1 MKNNLTKSKVWQI
14 IGVAVLCAVCV
25 LTAVLGVVFGMNHSS
40 EDLNVSKDMSNQDPL
55 IIETVEAKNISL
67 MSGVSTT
74 AADGTTSKALTA
86 TVKPSN
92 ADSTLFWTIAF
103 DNNNSTWAKGKVVSD
118 YVDFAVSENTL
129 SCTITCLKA
138 FGERIILTV
147 TSAVKDSCFA
157 KCNLDYEKRI
167 LDFNITMKEKTA
179 GVVSAVNF
187 SDDKL
192 TYSFE
197 SSYSFSDGT
206 ITPSPTVTYKF
217 TDEFVSAIKASSDL
231 VSFTADSTVHS
242 LSSGL
247 VFDAPYANKNSSVG
261 YGQYILSQSYL
272 QMFNRNPQQAGP
284 YFAAVRAEV
293 EKALQNYSGNV
304 LMFQCSYT
312 SSNGNGASCS
322 LTKYIS
328 KGTCNFKSLIVSSV
342 SLSSDSIVF

>member
-1 MKNNLTKSKVWQI
+1 MKENISKNKVWQI

-25 LTAVLGVVFGMNHSS
+25 LGAVFGIVFGMNHSS
-40 EDLNVSKDMSNQDPL
+40 EDLNVSKDMSNQDN
-55 IIETVEAKNISL
+55 IVVETVQEQGIKL
-67 MSGVSTT
+67 TSGVATT
-74 AADGTTSKALTA
+74 AADGTTTKTLTA
-86 TVKPSN
+86 TVKPSD
-92 ADSTLFWTIAF
+92 ADSTLIWTIAF

-118 YVDFAVSENTL
+118 YVDLAVSENTL

-147 TSAVKDSCFA
+147 TSVVKDSCFA

-192 TYSFE
+192 EYSFE

-217 TDEFVSAIKASSDL
+217 TDEFVSAIEVSSDL
-231 VSFTADSTVHS
+231 VSFIPDSTVHS
-242 LSSGL
+242 LSSRL
-247 VFDAPYANKNSSVG
+247 VFGNPSANANSSVG
-261 YGQYILSQSYL
+261 YGQYILSGSYV
-272 QMFNRNPQQAGP
+272 QMYNRNPQLALSH
-284 YFAAVRAEV
+284 FSKIISDVK
-293 EKALQNYSGNV
+293 KALQNYSGNV

-328 KGTCNFKSLIVSSV
+328 KGTCNFPSLSVSSV
-342 SLSSDSIVF
+342 SISSDLIVF